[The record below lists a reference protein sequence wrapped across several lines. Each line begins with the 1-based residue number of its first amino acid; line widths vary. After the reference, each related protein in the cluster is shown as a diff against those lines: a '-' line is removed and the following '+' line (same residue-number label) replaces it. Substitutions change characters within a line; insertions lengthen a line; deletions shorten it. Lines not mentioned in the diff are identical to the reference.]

1 MFYYFDGLFNGVNF
15 VEEFFCYYCF
25 DNYFIVV
32 VMVFGWRKVMFFFE
46 INLEYFYKFQRG
58 INQDGIFNCIGFKVY
73 VFEINYYM
81 EGSQVNGFCFFVD
94 YFVISVV
101 WVGLFDVM
109 LLGIVD
115 ICLGLFF
122 YVYYIVVQFIEVVLD
137 VVFQ

>member
-1 MFYYFDGLFNGVNF
+1 MFDGVNF
-15 VEEFFCYYCF
+15 VKEFFCYYGF

-32 VMVFGWRKVMFFFE
+32 VMVFGRREIVFFFE
-46 INLEYFYKFQRG
+46 INLEYFYKFQGRV
-58 INQDGIFNCIGFKVY
+58 NQDGIFNCIGFELY
-73 VFEINYYM
+73 VFEFYDYM
-81 EGSQVNGFCFFVD
+81 EGSQVNGFGFFVD

-101 WVGLFDVM
+101 RVGVFDVM